1 MFEQTERHMFFLVLG
16 FQRIR
21 RLSYHATQGFNL
33 LLVSI
38 MVDVPSSLRMLKGP
52 SSYFTFIPVWLV
64 YDLCN
69 WLFADE
75 KRMRKTQDS
84 QFPSHPRHSTATD
97 PGVFLQRHPR
107 QKRVWSWWSMGH
119 LNRFP
124 ISGQPKWTISKRL
137 GSTNLH
143 PNMYPFI
150 HWKHKRLD
158 GGYIVVP
165 KYVGNNCSQI
175 SLVERSPTFFF
186 GVQQQHIW
194 NHQHSKSRISQ
205 KMASFSSEKWL
216 FRDWYCSQSSF
227 TAGSEKCG
235 MGQSLQRTSMFSWGP
250 CRRSLGSNKTT
261 LGDAMATWRPRWGKS
276 NWGSYLTWMIP
287 LKGFVIYKK
296 HISTIYNFS
305 IYVYIY
311 NPKSHVYN
319 WG

>member
-1 MFEQTERHMFFLVLG
+1 MNHFKEAGINQSTSQHVSLHPLKTQEIRWGVYSCPKIRWEQ
-16 FQRIR
+16 
-21 RLSYHATQGFNL
+21 
-33 LLVSI
+33 
-38 MVDVPSSLRMLKGP
+38 
-52 SSYFTFIPVWLV
+52 
-64 YDLCN
+64 
-69 WLFADE
+69 LFAN
-75 KRMRKTQDS
+75 
-84 QFPSHPRHSTATD
+84 QF
-97 PGVFLQRHPR
+97 
-107 QKRVWSWWSMGH
+107 SWTK
-119 LNRFP
+119 P
-124 ISGQPKWTISKRL
+124 
-137 GSTNLH
+137 
-143 PNMYPFI
+143 
-150 HWKHKRLD
+150 
-158 GGYIVVP
+158 YI
-165 KYVGNNCSQI
+165 
-175 SLVERSPTFFF
+175 FF

-311 NPKSHVYN
+311 ITQNPMYITGDNSICHWGYN
-319 WG
+319 LFSKWDAPPSILD

>member
-1 MFEQTERHMFFLVLG
+1 
-16 FQRIR
+16 
-21 RLSYHATQGFNL
+21 
-33 LLVSI
+33 
-38 MVDVPSSLRMLKGP
+38 
-52 SSYFTFIPVWLV
+52 
-64 YDLCN
+64 
-69 WLFADE
+69 
-75 KRMRKTQDS
+75 
-84 QFPSHPRHSTATD
+84 
-97 PGVFLQRHPR
+97 
-107 QKRVWSWWSMGH
+107 MGH

-311 NPKSHVYN
+311 ITQNPMYITGDNSICHWGYN
-319 WG
+319 LFSKWDGPPSILD